1 MRSKMV
7 EINLSE
13 AKKKLQGYAKTLQET
28 REDVQRL
35 IGRRDAVL
43 SRLADHGVSSKD
55 GLSAERKK
63 LEKEL
68 ASLQTKLRKKME
80 EIDAQFIFD

>member
-1 MRSKMV
+1 MA
-7 EINLSE
+7 EINLAE
-13 AKKKLQGYAKTLQET
+13 AKKKLTGYAKILQET

-43 SRLADHGVSSKD
+43 ARLADHGVSSKE
-55 GLSAERKK
+55 GLATERKK

-80 EIDAQFIFD
+80 EIDEQFIFD